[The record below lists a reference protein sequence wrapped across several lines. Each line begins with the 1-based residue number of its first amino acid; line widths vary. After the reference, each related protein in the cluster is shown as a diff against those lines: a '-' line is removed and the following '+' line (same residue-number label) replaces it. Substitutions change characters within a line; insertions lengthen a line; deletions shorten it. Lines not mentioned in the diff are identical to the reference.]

1 MINKF
6 SERYDHVVRHGRKEK
21 MIAGGMPANTF
32 LSEADTFIEYAFERA
47 CAQLKEGMV
56 TLNEWRSHKEQYIR
70 LTETTIYDFEHFSRH
85 DASHSISILET
96 IVMVVG
102 VDRIVQLSRGDL
114 WLLLEAAYSHDI
126 GMAMTGDELC
136 ELWKNKEF
144 QKYLLNCLHSSEIGE
159 REAAKFYHQMDNLI
173 HRKDQMN
180 GMEGQQT
187 IVFEECWP
195 VRISNYVE
203 WLTTGYIR
211 RNHAARNKKVRA
223 RIITLKD
230 TSIPGRLYDA
240 VVHISG
246 LHTQD
251 FEKIFEE
258 LPREMKGIGEE
269 LVHPQFTAAMLRLG
283 DVLDVEN
290 NRFSI
295 YALEHML
302 EVPPLSMVHYGKH
315 KAIRTIQITS
325 KKIDLTA
332 ESEQLQVCR
341 ETSQWFDL
349 VDKEVNHV
357 IAYWNNIAPKRLR
370 GCRLRPSKCTV
381 YRIIQNGQREE
392 KLEYRTGDQRHFDIQ
407 KEKFLKLV
415 EGLNIYKKYEFI
427 REYMQNALDASK
439 VQIWMDLKRHLYDE
453 VLMKHDM
460 EELMPYDI
468 PKSVYEKYGVEVRI
482 ELNESEG
489 DADEDAKS
497 GHSHHYRRAQLIIE
511 DKGIGME
518 KECLDV
524 ISCIGA
530 GWKKRERYRNEL
542 GEMPRWLRPTGGFGI
557 GLQSAFMV
565 SDRVEIETRAQSG
578 DEGGRRII
586 MRKQETGNII
596 ESEECHKD
604 DRGTKITI
612 DVPISELLNW
622 NVNLGENTS
631 KEGAS
636 YLEKQ
641 HSDYNEM
648 FSVDHLGEYI
658 LNVITE
664 YLSKVIPDSVLP
676 ITIRMKGFGHKNL
689 EGKLWKSFKLREEN
703 EKNAEQDKCDEIDW
717 EGRSYQVFSAEDK
730 GVCIWDKANETF
742 VDLGWGKPNGKDSA
756 KGVVC
761 YKGIRMA
768 RTGILDQP
776 IYQGFVM
783 LIDYMGLDAGQDLQ
797 LNRNE
802 FTPEAEK
809 RHRGYV
815 KQYIQIFMHLL
826 TLYHE
831 KKEMEK
837 LFRLSYESVPEFV
850 LSRILLSA
858 KEDWDSLEKEVAKL
872 CKGEKKDTYVIGKKQ
887 LLKEDPAE
895 SPDGEAAE
903 KEFSLRYGERNGIA
917 NRGVDFLEFM
927 QDYQNFV
934 SDETDSEM
942 LLLDGWYDMRDVG
955 RSLESDDVSLTTPSL
970 RDAISEM
977 EQDKNTEDRKKDK
990 MYISKLMIEG
1000 AYVCPELLQK
1010 LHTEEAYE
1018 EIPIRMQIDKDKN
1031 QWLFVTVFKKRK
1043 YIRKVAKNFYL
1054 HSYTN
1059 DGKEGRKVWKEAE
1072 CPKELANLMVGG
1084 LPWQKGSLGEDHVLI
1099 SPIPGAFRRRMEG
1112 KRYRNKREYQNT
1124 LEWERFKT
1132 ELTSMEEFSF
1142 LISYVTD
1149 STLNQELKGNAE
1161 EVQKQYLAYAKEIW
1175 KVVFE
1180 QGRAD
1185 SGNEER

>member
-6 SERYDHVVRHGRKEK
+6 SERYDHAVRHGEKEK
-21 MIAGGMPANTF
+21 IAGSVAANIF

-47 CAQLKEGMV
+47 CAQLKEGMI
-56 TLNEWRSHKEQYIR
+56 TLNEWRSHKEQYIK

-102 VDRIVQLSRGDL
+102 VERIVQLSRGDL

-136 ELWKNKEF
+136 ELWKDKEF
-144 QKYLLNCLHSSEIGE
+144 QKYILNCLHSSEIGE
-159 REAAKFYHQMDNLI
+159 REAARFYRQMDNLI
-173 HRKDQMN
+173 RKKDQMN
-180 GMEGQQT
+180 GVEGQKT
-187 IVFEECWP
+187 IVFGDCWP

-203 WLTTGYIR
+203 WLITGYIR

-269 LVHPQFTAAMLRLG
+269 LVHPQFAAAMLRLG

-315 KAIRTIQITS
+315 KAIRTIQITP
-325 KKIDLTA
+325 KKIELTA
-332 ESEQLQVCR
+332 ESEQLSVCR

-357 IAYWNNIAPKRLR
+357 IAHWNNIAPKRLR

-381 YRIIQNGQREE
+381 YRIIRNGQREE
-392 KLEYRTGDQRHFDIQ
+392 KVEYRTGDQRHFDIQ
-407 KEKFLKLV
+407 KEKFLELV
-415 EGLNIYKKYEFI
+415 QGLNIYNKFEFI
-427 REYMQNALDASK
+427 REYIQNALDASK

-453 VLMKHDM
+453 ALMKHDM
-460 EELMPYDI
+460 EELTPYDI
-468 PKSVYEKYGVEVRI
+468 PQSVYEKYGVEVRI
-482 ELNESEG
+482 ELNEPEG
-489 DADEDAKS
+489 DEDEDAKNV
-497 GHSHHYRRAQLIIE
+497 GNHHYRQAQIIIK

-565 SDRVEIETRAQSG
+565 SDRVEIETRAQNG
-578 DEGGRRII
+578 DESGRRIV
-586 MRKQETGNII
+586 MRKKEMGNII

-604 DRGTKITI
+604 EGGTKITI

-622 NVNLGENTS
+622 NVYLRKNML
-631 KEGAS
+631 KVGAIR
-636 YLEKQ
+636 LEEKYSN
-641 HSDYNEM
+641 HDEM
-648 FSVDHLGEYI
+648 FNADHMGEYI
-658 LNVITE
+658 LDVIVE

-676 ITIRMKGFGHKNL
+676 ITIRMKGFL
-689 EGKLWKSFKLREEN
+689 EKRLQSALRGSFYWKEEN
-703 EKNAEQDKCDEIDW
+703 ERNAEQDKSGEMEW
-717 EGRSYQVFSAEDK
+717 EGRTYQVFAVGDK
-730 GVCIWDKANETF
+730 GICIWDKAEQTF
-742 VDLGWGKPNGKDSA
+742 ICIGWEPTVKDDAES
-756 KGVVC
+756 VVS

-768 RTGILDQP
+768 GTGILDQP

-783 LIDYMGLDAGQDLQ
+783 LIDYMGLDAGEDLR

-802 FTPEAEK
+802 FTPKAEY
-809 RHRGYV
+809 RHREFEKY
-815 KQYIQIFMHLL
+815 YIRLFMHLL

-831 KKEMEK
+831 EKETEK
-837 LFRLSYESVPEFV
+837 LFRLSFESEPGFV

-858 KEDWDSLEKEVAKL
+858 KADWALLETEVAKL
-872 CKGEKKDTYVIGKKQ
+872 CKGEQKDTYVIGKKQ
-887 LLKEDPAE
+887 LLKEEPAE
-895 SPDGEAAE
+895 SPDGEAAG
-903 KEFSLRYGERNGIA
+903 KEFSLRYGGRNGIA
-917 NRGVDFLEFM
+917 NIGVSFLEFM
-927 QDYQNFV
+927 QDYQKLV
-934 SDETDSEM
+934 SDETGSVM
-942 LLLDGWYDMRDVG
+942 LLLDGCMPMVKK
-955 RSLESDDVSLTTPSL
+955 ESSFTMPAL
-970 RDAISEM
+970 RALISEM
-977 EQDKNTEDRKKDK
+977 DQDINTEDLKELKEC
-990 MYISKLMIEG
+990 IGKLRVEG
-1000 AYVCPELLQK
+1000 AYVCPALLYK
-1010 LHTEEAYE
+1010 LHTEGAYE
-1018 EIPIRMQIDKDKN
+1018 EIPFRMQIDKDNN
-1031 QWLFVTVFKKRK
+1031 QEQCFTVFKKRK
-1043 YIRKVAKNFYL
+1043 NIRKVAKNFYL
-1054 HSYTN
+1054 RSYTN
-1059 DGKEGRKVWKEAE
+1059 DGNRGRMVWKEAE
-1072 CPKELANLMVGG
+1072 CPKELADLMVGG
-1084 LPWQKGSLGEDHVLI
+1084 LPWRRVKSEKGHVLI
-1099 SPIPGAFRRRMEG
+1099 SPVPEAFRRRMGG
-1112 KRYRNKREYQNT
+1112 KLYHNKREYQNT
-1124 LEWERFKT
+1124 LEWERFMT

-1142 LISYVTD
+1142 LISYVAD
-1149 STLNQELKGNAE
+1149 STQNRALKGNVE
-1161 EVQKQYLAYAKEIW
+1161 EVQKRYLAYAKEIW

-1185 SGNEER
+1185 IGNEER

>member
-6 SERYDHVVRHGRKEK
+6 SERYDHAVRHGRKEK
-21 MIAGGMPANTF
+21 MIASGVPANTF

-47 CAQLKEGMV
+47 CAQLKEGMI
-56 TLNEWRSHKEQYIR
+56 TLNEWRSHKEQYIK
-70 LTETTIYDFEHFSRH
+70 LTGTIIYDFEHFSRH

-136 ELWKNKEF
+136 ELWKDKEF
-144 QKYLLNCLHSSEIGE
+144 QKYLLNCLRNGQIGE
-159 REAAKFYHQMDNLI
+159 REAARFYRQMDDLI
-173 HRKDQMN
+173 HKKDQMSDV
-180 GMEGQQT
+180 GRQRA
-187 IVFEECWP
+187 IVFEDCWP

-211 RNHAARNKKVRA
+211 RDHAARNKKVRE
-223 RIITLKD
+223 RIITLKE
-230 TSIPGRLYDA
+230 TSIPPRLYDT
-240 VVHISG
+240 VVHICG
-246 LHTQD
+246 LHTQPI
-251 FEKIFEE
+251 ENIFEE

-269 LVHPQFTAAMLRLG
+269 LVHPQFAAEMLRLG

-315 KAIRTIQITS
+315 KAIRTIQITP
-325 KKIDLTA
+325 KKIELTA
-332 ESEQLQVCR
+332 ESEQLSVCR
-341 ETSQWFDL
+341 ETSQWFDY

-357 IAYWNNIAPKRLR
+357 IAYWNNIAPKPLR

-381 YRIIQNGQREE
+381 YRIIRNGQREE
-392 KLEYRTGDQRHFDIQ
+392 KLEYRTGDQRQFEIQ
-407 KEKFLKLV
+407 KDKLLKLV
-415 EGLNIYKKYEFI
+415 QGLNIYNKFEFI
-427 REYMQNALDASK
+427 REYIQNALDASK

-453 VLMKHDM
+453 ALMKHDM
-460 EELMPYDI
+460 EELTPYDI
-468 PKSVYEKYGVEVRI
+468 PQSVYEKYGVEVRI
-482 ELNESEG
+482 ELNEPEG
-489 DADEDAKS
+489 DANAKS
-497 GHSHHYRRAQLIIE
+497 VDNHHYRRAQIIIE

-518 KECLDV
+518 KECLNV

-530 GWKKRERYRNEL
+530 GWKKRERYRNDLE
-542 GEMPRWLRPTGGFGI
+542 EMPKWLRPTGGFGI

-565 SDRVEIETRAQSG
+565 SDRVEIETRAQNG
-578 DEGGRRII
+578 DDSGRRIV
-586 MRKQETGNII
+586 MRKQEMGNII
-596 ESEECHKD
+596 ESEDCHKD
-604 DRGTKITI
+604 ERGTKITI

-622 NVNLGENTS
+622 NVYLRKNMLKVGTIR
-631 KEGAS
+631 
-636 YLEKQ
+636 LEKKY
-641 HSDYNEM
+641 SVYDEL
-648 FSVDHLGEYI
+648 FSADHMGEYI
-658 LNVITE
+658 LDVITE
-664 YLSKVIPDSVLP
+664 YLSKVILDSVLP
-676 ITIRMKGFGHKNL
+676 ITIRMKGFVQKNL
-689 EGKLWKSFKLREEN
+689 ESTLWKSLKLREEN
-703 EKNAEQDKCDEIDW
+703 EKNAEQDKSDEIDW
-717 EGRSYQVFSAEDK
+717 EGRSYQVFLAEDK

-742 VDLGWGKPNGKDSA
+742 VDLGWGKPNWKDSA

-768 RTGILDQP
+768 GTDILDQP
-776 IYQGFVM
+776 IYQGFVI
-783 LIDYMGLDAGQDLQ
+783 LIDYMGLAAEEDLR

-802 FTPEAEK
+802 FTADAGN
-809 RHRGYV
+809 RHWESV
-815 KQYIQIFMHLL
+815 KQYVRLFMHLL

-831 KKEMEK
+831 EKETEK
-837 LFRLSYESVPEFV
+837 LFQLSYESVPEFV

-858 KEDWDSLEKEVAKL
+858 KEDWAQLETEVAKL
-872 CKGEKKDTYVIGKKQ
+872 CKGEQKDTYVIGKKQ
-887 LLKEDPAE
+887 LLKEAPTE
-895 SPDGEAAE
+895 SPDGEVAE
-903 KEFSLRYGERNGIA
+903 KEFSLSYGNRNGHA
-917 NRGVDFLEFM
+917 NREVDFLEFM
-927 QDYQNFV
+927 QDYQKLV
-934 SDETDSEM
+934 SDEIGSAM
-942 LLLDGWYDMRDVG
+942 LLLDGGVDMRMPIG
-955 RSLESDDVSLTTPSL
+955 KKGAWLTMPAL
-970 RDAISEM
+970 RTLISEM
-977 EQDKNTEDRKKDK
+977 DQDKNTEDLKELKE
-990 MYISKLMIEG
+990 YIGKLRVEG

-1099 SPIPGAFRRRMEG
+1099 SPIPEAFRRRMEG

-1124 LEWERFKT
+1124 LEWERFMT

-1142 LISYVTD
+1142 LISYVAD
-1149 STLNQELKGNAE
+1149 SVLNPALKGNVE
-1161 EVQKQYLAYAKEIW
+1161 EVQKRYLEYAKEIW